1 MDQLHTPVLLIT
13 YKRIDTTE
21 RVIESIANARPL
33 KLYIASN
40 APNPV
45 KADDEEKVNAV
56 RQMLEKKINWP
67 CSVIKLYREEQL
79 SAKDS
84 ISSAITWL
92 FDNEDEGIIL
102 EDDILPDTSF
112 FGYCEV
118 MLEKHRNDNRVRFIN
133 GCNFGYNGLKNE
145 TYGFTRFM
153 NMWGWATWKRSIDL
167 VDFSMKEW
175 NALVDKEKF
184 LADVLEGQQVKTKRI
199 AIDYFKKT
207 FDSTYNSV
215 INTWDYQC
223 IFSNF
228 LTKTYCIYPAKNL
241 VRNLGFNNEGT
252 HTNFEPYFLV
262 DLQLNKI
269 YFPLKDNPTMAIN
282 AAYEEFV
289 IERWANLK
297 IRNRLYYSW
306 KYRSYLLKKMI
317 RKNFGNANK

>member
-21 RVIESIANARPL
+21 KVIESIAKVRPL

-40 APNPV
+40 APNPL
-45 KADDEEKVNAV
+45 KTDDEEKVNAV
-56 RQMLEKKINWP
+56 RRMLEEKINWP
-67 CSVIKLYREEQL
+67 CTVSKLYRKEHL

-84 ISSAITWL
+84 ISSAIIWL
-92 FDNEDEGIIL
+92 FNNEEEGIIL

-112 FGYCEV
+112 FSYCEV
-118 MLEKHRNDNRVRFIN
+118 MLEKYRNDNRVRFIN
-133 GCNFGYNGLKNE
+133 GCNFGYKGLINE
-145 TYGFTRFM
+145 SYGFTRFM

-175 NALVDKEKF
+175 NALADKEKF
-184 LADVLEGQQVKTKRI
+184 LADILEGQVEKTKRI
-199 AIDYFKKT
+199 AIDYFKET
-207 FDSTYNSV
+207 FDNTYDSV

-228 LTKTYCIYPAKNL
+228 LTKTYCVFPAKNL
-241 VRNLGFNNEGT
+241 VQNLGFNNDGT

-262 DLQLNKI
+262 DLKLNKI
-269 YFPLKDNPTMAIN
+269 NFPVKNNSTITIVP
-282 AAYEEFV
+282 AYEEFV

-297 IRNRLYYSW
+297 IRHRLYYSF
-306 KYRSYLLKKMI
+306 KYRSYLVKKII
-317 RKNFGNANK
+317 RFFFGTNNK